1 MSIGLQI
8 LAGVGTLMTLAAL
21 GGATWAVIRA
31 SAQDATIK
39 RQRGEID
46 DYLKRLNYIEP
57 RVEALERENET
68 LRSLRDPSEAI
79 ADLKEQEQ
87 RNHDATLKDLG
98 ESRKEIVRALVLINE
113 NLRGTKP

>member
-1 MSIGLQI
+1 MSTGLQI
-8 LAGVGTLMTLAAL
+8 LAAIGTLATLAAL

-46 DYLKRLNYIEP
+46 DYLKRLNYLEP
-57 RVEALERENET
+57 RVEVLERENET

-79 ADLKEQEQ
+79 GELREQEQ
-87 RNHDATLKDLG
+87 RNHEATLKELADG
-98 ESRKEIVRALVLINE
+98 RKETVRALVRIDE
-113 NLRGTKP
+113 HLRGSR